1 MSNNITH
8 ATRLTVLKHLAA
20 GKPADLVARIMKLS
34 RYEIIDIGS
43 EHGYPDVATMARAVE
58 TITRDITSA
67 ERDELAARP
76 LAAPETSTPRP
87 PASAQRSTGVP
98 ATRPAPRPVQTPA
111 PAVAGPPHVPSPQVL
126 TQPDELRAVINAGKQ
141 SKSKRIQGLTNR
153 IIDDLARLKDAL
165 RAEQAKAEEA
175 RRKAE
180 AKAAAAR
187 ARAAERA
194 ALEKKKSELEA
205 ELAAVKAKLRGPK
218 RGATAAN
225 AATKPKTSPAESA
238 SSPTSPME
246 PSTPAKDIRSWARQ
260 AGLDVPATGRVPQKV
275 REAYAAAHQGD
286 QAA

>member
-1 MSNNITH
+1 MSNKITH

-20 GKPADLVARIMKLS
+20 GKPADLVAKIMKLS

-76 LAAPETSTPRP
+76 LAVSETSAPRP
-87 PASAQRSTGVP
+87 PGSAQPPTGVP
-98 ATRPAPRPVQTPA
+98 AMPRAPRPAPPTA
-111 PAVAGPPHVPSPQVL
+111 PAVPSPTHVPSLQGL
-126 TQPDELRAVINAGKQ
+126 TRPDELRVVINAGKQ
-141 SKSKRIQGLTNR
+141 SKSKRNQGLTNR

-180 AKAAAAR
+180 EKAATAR

-194 ALEKKKSELEA
+194 ALEKKSELEA
-205 ELAAVKAKLRGPK
+205 ELEAVKAKLRGRK
-218 RGATAAN
+218 GGAAGAD
-225 AATKPKTSPAESA
+225 AATTPKTSAAEPAST
-238 SSPTSPME
+238 PTSAIA